1 MIPMRTLVILGGGT
15 AGTMTANK
23 LLDRLDPADWRI
35 VVVDKDDNHD
45 YQPGYIFVP
54 FGMNKPKQIRKP
66 RHDFIHD
73 GIDYLTGE
81 IDRVDPEGRVVHLA
95 DGRDLSYDYLVV
107 ATGTTPRPDQTPGML
122 GPEWRRTV
130 HEFYTYEGS
139 VALRKALKTFR
150 GGRLVMHITEL
161 PIKCPVAPLEFV
173 MLADDDLRKRGLR
186 KGTEIVYVTPLDGA
200 FTKPVASRE
209 LASHLS
215 KRGIKVET
223 DFMIE
228 SVDQE
233 AKVIRSYDERE
244 IAYDL
249 LVTVPLNMGADYV
262 SRSGLGDELNYVPVD
277 KHTMQ
282 STAYP
287 TIFALGDGGNLPT
300 SKAGSVAHFSVE
312 IFVENFVQLAAGRP
326 MTHSFDGHANC
337 FVESGKGKALLLDFN
352 YETEPLTGHFP
363 FAVGPMSLLKAT
375 RANHLGKLAF
385 RHVYWNVLMPGRP
398 MPLPAEMSMTGKHV
412 ETAPTGA

>member
-1 MIPMRTLVILGGGT
+1 MRTFLILGGGT

-23 LLDRLDPADWRI
+23 LRDRLSADEWRI
-35 VVVDKDDNHD
+35 VIVDKDDHHD
-45 YQPGYIFVP
+45 YQPGYLFVP
-54 FGMNKPKQIRKP
+54 FGINKVRQIRKA
-66 RHDFIHD
+66 RHTFID
-73 GIDYLTGE
+73 EGIDYLTGE
-81 IDRVDPEGRVVHLA
+81 IDRVDPEAKQVFLQ
-95 DGRDLSYDYLVV
+95 DGREVTYDYLVI

-122 GPEWRRTV
+122 GPQWRESV

-139 VALRKALKTFR
+139 IALKKALKNFR

-173 MLADDDLRKRGLR
+173 MLADDYLKKKGLR
-186 KGTEIVYVTPLDGA
+186 EATEIVYVTPLDGA

-209 LASHLS
+209 LGSHLS
-215 KRGIKVET
+215 KRGIKVEA

-244 IAYDL
+244 VAYDL
-249 LVTVPLNMGADYV
+249 LVTVPLNMGADFV
-262 SRSGLGDELNYVPVD
+262 ARSGLGDELNYVPID

-282 STAYP
+282 STAYDS
-287 TIFALGDGGNLPT
+287 IFALGDAGNLPT

-312 IFVENFVQLAAGRP
+312 VFVENFVQLAAGQP

-375 RANHLGKLAF
+375 RANHVGKLAF
-385 RHVYWNVLMPGRP
+385 RHVYWNVLLPGRP
-398 MPLPAEMSMTGKHV
+398 MPLPADMSMVGKVV
-412 ETAPTGA
+412 ED